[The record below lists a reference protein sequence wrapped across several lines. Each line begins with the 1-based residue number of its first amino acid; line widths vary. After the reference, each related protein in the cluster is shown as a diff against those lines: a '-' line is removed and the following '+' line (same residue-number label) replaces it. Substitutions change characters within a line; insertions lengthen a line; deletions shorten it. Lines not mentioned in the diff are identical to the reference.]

1 MAAVTEPAASAGPT
15 GPMVPEP
22 YRVVRR
28 RRETADTWTLEL
40 EALSGDGLA
49 PAPGQ
54 FTMLYVF
61 GIGEVPI
68 SASGDPARP
77 GSLVHT
83 VRAVGAVTEAICAA
97 RPGDVIGVRG
107 PFGTAWPLE
116 QAVGADVV
124 IVAGG
129 IGLAPLRPAL
139 YHVLAHRG
147 QYGTVVV
154 LYGGRAPEDLL
165 YRRELER
172 WRGRL
177 DVDVDVTVDAAT
189 SAWRGKVGVVTK
201 LIPRAVFDE
210 QAAVAL
216 VCGPGIMMQFTAQAL
231 VERGVRPERIH
242 VSMERNMRCGI
253 AHCGHCQYG
262 PTLICRDGS
271 VYRYDVLAPLLRV
284 REL

>member
-1 MAAVTEPAASAGPT
+1 
-15 GPMVPEP
+15 MVPEP
-22 YRVVRR
+22 FRVVRR

-40 EALSGDGLA
+40 EPVAGDGLA

-68 SASGDPARP
+68 SASGDPARSE
-77 GSLVHT
+77 SLQHT
-83 VRAVGAVTEAICAA
+83 VRVVGAVTKAICAA
-97 RPGDVIGVRG
+97 RRGDVIGVRG
-107 PFGTAWPLE
+107 PFGTAWPLDE
-116 QAVGADVV
+116 AVGADVV

-139 YHVLAHRG
+139 YHVLAHRAE
-147 QYGTVVV
+147 YGKVAL
-154 LYGGRAPEDLL
+154 LYGGRTPEDLL

-189 SAWRGKVGVVTK
+189 GAWRGKVGVVTK
-201 LIPRAVFDE
+201 LIPRAVFD
-210 QAAVAL
+210 QQSAVAF

-231 VERGVRPERIH
+231 LERGVRPECIY
-242 VSMERNMRCGI
+242 VSMERNMRCGVG
-253 AHCGHCQYG
+253 HCGHCQYG
-262 PTLICRDGS
+262 PTLICRDGP
-271 VYRYDVLAPLLRV
+271 VYRYDVLAPLLGV